1 MTRVQIID
9 GNFTITDPD
18 WPVYRIRNIITSD
31 NFTGAGPLAGS
42 TTDTHAGGAPMEW
55 SGNPTGYERGP
66 EGLLVGAGD
75 PVMVRLPQLPADI
88 QISFTMSAL
97 AALPTSD
104 LVVSARSSTSTTNR
118 VAIHIQRSRIHITER
133 IGGSYRLRETGV
145 FTVTSDD
152 LITIGLAGDTCTVHA
167 NGHLVV
173 TSTVETLGD
182 GHVGFSRSVEVSK
195 DVARIR
201 DLVVSQ
207 DA

>member
-18 WPVYRIRNIITSD
+18 WPVYRIRNIVTSD
-31 NFTGAGPLAGS
+31 NFTGAGSLAGS

-55 SGNPTGYERGP
+55 SGSPTGYERGP

-75 PVMVRLPQLPADI
+75 AQMVRLPQLPADI

-97 AALPTSD
+97 AALSTSD
-104 LVVSARSSTSTTNR
+104 LVVSARSSTGMANR

-133 IGGSYRLRETGV
+133 IGGSYRQRGTGV

-152 LITIGLAGDTCTVHA
+152 LIMIGLAGDTCTVHA

-182 GHVGFSRSVEVSK
+182 GHVGLSRSKEVSE

>member
-9 GNFTITDPD
+9 GNFTITDPE
-18 WPVYRIRNIITSD
+18 WPVYKIRNIVTSD
-31 NFTGAGPLAGS
+31 NFTGAGALAGS
-42 TTDTHAGGAPMEW
+42 MTDGYAGGTPMEW
-55 SGNPTGYERGP
+55 SGNPTGYDRSP
-66 EGLLVGAGD
+66 DGLLVGAGD
-75 PVMVRLPQLPADI
+75 ANMVRLPQLPADI

-97 AALPTSD
+97 AALSTAD
-104 LVVSARSSTSTTNR
+104 LVVSARSSTSTANR
-118 VAIHIQRSRIHITER
+118 VAIHIQANRIHITER
-133 IGGSYRLRETGV
+133 IGGSYRQRETGV

-167 NGHLVV
+167 NGNLVV

-182 GHVGFSRSVEVSK
+182 GHVGFSRSKEVSK